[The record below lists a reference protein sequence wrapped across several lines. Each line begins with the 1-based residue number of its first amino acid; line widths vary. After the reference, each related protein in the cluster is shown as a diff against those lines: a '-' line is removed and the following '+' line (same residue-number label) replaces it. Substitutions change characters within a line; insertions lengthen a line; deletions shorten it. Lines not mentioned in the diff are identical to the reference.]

1 MVLGSFT
8 VTLKGYSNK
17 RAKIFVSE
25 EKDQFYPGNTNL
37 NFLGKRDRDRERK
50 KKKKERVRV
59 VSTGEKVIK
68 AIKEKGASPR
78 KSEMR
83 FQSIWEKKKKEGGI
97 PLSSRKMG
105 YLVSLVL
112 FIDSILFFF
121 LIFKMYIL
129 SISKN
134 GILDYI

>member
-8 VTLKGYSNK
+8 ITLKGYSNK

-83 FQSIWEKKKKEGGI
+83 FQSIWEKKKEGGI
-97 PLSSRKMG
+97 PLSSGKMG
-105 YLVSLVL
+105 YLVSFAL
-112 FIDSILFFF
+112 FIDSIHFFF
-121 LIFKMYIL
+121 F
-129 SISKN
+129 
-134 GILDYI
+134 